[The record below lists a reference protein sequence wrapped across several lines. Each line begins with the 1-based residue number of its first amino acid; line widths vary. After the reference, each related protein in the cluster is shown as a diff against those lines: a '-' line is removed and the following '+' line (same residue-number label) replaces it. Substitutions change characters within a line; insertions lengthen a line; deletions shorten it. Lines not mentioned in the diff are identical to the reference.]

1 MTLLLS
7 RTDIGLECLY
17 DSDRLSEN
25 SIYVC
30 DTGIQGDRVV
40 CCDEDHAIEGLEEG
54 RVPSRDTLPIST
66 CSCDIPESCG
76 IGLLTSNEKTLIT
89 SSYVVFG
96 AHLCCA
102 NVSLKCVREH
112 TPRTFCNPK
121 LENPILTHS
130 SLMRSICVCP
140 LLAAALCWAI
150 AALLLRTCSVVV
162 MAGTSL
168 LKLDRKAGTAAIW
181 KKINA

>member
-54 RVPSRDTLPIST
+54 RVPSRDALPASI
-66 CSCDIPESCG
+66 CCYDIPESCG

-89 SSYVVFG
+89 SSYVVCG

-102 NVSLKCVREH
+102 NVSLKCVTEH